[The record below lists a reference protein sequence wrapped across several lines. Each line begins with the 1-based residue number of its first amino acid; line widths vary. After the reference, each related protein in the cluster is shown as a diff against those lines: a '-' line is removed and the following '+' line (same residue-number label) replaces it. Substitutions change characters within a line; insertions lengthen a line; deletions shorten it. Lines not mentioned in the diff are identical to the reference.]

1 MYYNVTLYKL
11 FIPVC
16 TLSPS
21 FSSDIFTDFP
31 FSRLTLALDGK
42 HSHGAQEQRGPLP

>member
-1 MYYNVTLYKL
+1 M

-16 TLSPS
+16 TLSPVW
-21 FSSDIFTDFP
+21 SSDIFTDFP

-42 HSHGAQEQRGPLP
+42 HWHGAQEQAGPLP